1 MNFFH
6 IFQVFSQENS
16 IEIFVDAI
24 SSLNPEQKSVVN
36 DLGFSNILG
45 LSCPTIPLQLVH
57 WLINHFDTATRTI
70 QLPNGFS
77 FTINALCVQRILGI
91 PDGPIPIQKKGTLE
105 AYQWFKNHI
114 PCKGRNPTVIELSS
128 LIPSQLSPCD
138 FGRTFLLLALAA
150 FLCPNSRGTCSSRYY
165 PDLLNIATVRYKDW
179 CSFVLDWLI
188 SYIEKFQKHRDKIQG
203 NDIAG
208 YLHILLV

>member
-1 MNFFH
+1 M
-6 IFQVFSQENS
+6 
-16 IEIFVDAI
+16 
-24 SSLNPEQKSVVN
+24 VN

-45 LSCPTIPLQLVH
+45 LSCPTILLQLVH

-70 QLPNGFS
+70 QLPNGYS

-91 PDGPIPIQKKGTLE
+91 PDSPIPIQKKGTLE

-114 PCKGRNPTVIELSS
+114 PCKGRNQTVIELSS
-128 LIPSQLSPCD
+128 LISSQLSPCN

-188 SYIEKFQKHRDKIQG
+188 SYIEKLEISRKYQVRNFIY
-203 NDIAG
+203 ICES
-208 YLHILLV
+208 YLVMC